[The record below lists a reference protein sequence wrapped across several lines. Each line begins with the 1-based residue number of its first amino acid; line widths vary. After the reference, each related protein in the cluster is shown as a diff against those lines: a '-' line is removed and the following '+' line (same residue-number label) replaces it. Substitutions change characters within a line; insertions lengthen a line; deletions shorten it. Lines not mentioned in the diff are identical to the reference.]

1 MCILYILAGSL
12 LFMTPGCYVAGEVI
26 EPHRVI
32 YTSHIPHY
40 YDEPPVVLK
49 RKPHDHRRF
58 RRVYPR
64 HKRVY
69 PRHKRI
75 YPRYYRSHHPHHH
88 KRYKKFK
95 HKYNKQKTYKHKKH
109 GKRKH

>member
-64 HKRVY
+64 HKR
-69 PRHKRI
+69 I